1 MNTLSKN
8 ELQALSGKQ
17 LEPCISIY
25 LPTHRAGKE
34 VEQDPIRFKN
44 LLRQVEKD
52 LSERG
57 RRSLQI
63 NEWLEP
69 AKQLLSDSFFWSHQ
83 SDGLAVFIAP
93 KEFHHYRVPQKFDE
107 LAVISGRFHLKP
119 LLPLLSGN
127 ARFYFLALS
136 QNQARLF
143 QGTRYSVS
151 EVELKNV
158 PKSLA
163 EALQYDDPERQ
174 LQFHTRAPAAK
185 GERAAMFHG
194 HGAGHID
201 EAVHKKDILRYFQQL
216 DKGVQDLLRNERAP
230 LVLAGVDYLLPIYRE
245 ANSYQHL
252 LDEGVLGNPDELSTE
267 NLRERAWAVVQP
279 HFQKAQ
285 QEAVAKYRQL
295 ANTGRAANELK
306 DVVPAAYHG
315 QVDFL
320 FVNLGMQVWGTFEQN
335 DGEIQIHQKAEPGDE
350 DLLDSAAIQT
360 FLNRGTVY
368 AVAADEMPDKTPV
381 AAVLRY

>member
-1 MNTLSKN
+1 MNLLSRN

-17 LEPCISIY
+17 IEPCVSIY
-25 LPTHRAGKE
+25 LPTHRAGKD

-52 LSERG
+52 LSEQG

-69 AKQLLSDSFFWSHQ
+69 AKQLLADSLFWSHQ

-93 KEFHHYRVPQKFDE
+93 EEFYHYRVPLKFEE
-107 LAVISGRFHLKP
+107 LAVVSGRFHLKP
-119 LLPLLSGN
+119 LFPLLGGDE
-127 ARFYFLALS
+127 RFYFLALS

-143 QGTRYSVS
+143 QGTRYNMS

-163 EALQYDDPERQ
+163 EALKYDDPERQ

-185 GERAAMFHG
+185 GERAAIFHG

-201 EAVHKKDILRYFQQL
+201 AAVHKKDILRYFQQL
-216 DKGVQDLLRNERAP
+216 DKGMQDLLRNEHVP

-252 LDEGVLGNPDELSTE
+252 LDEGVFGNPDELNTE
-267 NLRERAWAVVQP
+267 NLHERAWAVVQP

-285 QEAVAKYRQL
+285 RGAAAKYRQL
-295 ANTGRAANELK
+295 ANTGRTANELQ

-315 QVDFL
+315 QIEFL
-320 FVNLGMQVWGTFEQN
+320 FVDLGLQIWGTIKQN
-335 DGEIQIHQKAEPGDE
+335 DNGIQFHQKAEPGDE

-360 FLNRGTVY
+360 FLHRGTVY
-368 AVAADEMPDKTPV
+368 VVASDEMPDKTPV
-381 AAVLRY
+381 AAVFRY